1 MCIRDRYGLVLSP
14 NKTKVMAFR
23 GKYPVRTKIEVNG
36 NILEQVSS
44 FNYLGC
50 EISPAVDY
58 DVKNKLNLNIYVG
71 PVSYTHLV
79 GTRC

>member
-1 MCIRDRYGLVLSP
+1 MLSP
-14 NKTKVMAFR
+14 HKTKVMAFR

-50 EISPAVDY
+50 EISLVVDS
-58 DVKNKLNLNIYVG
+58 DVVNKLNKF
-71 PVSYTHLV
+71 
-79 GTRC
+79 